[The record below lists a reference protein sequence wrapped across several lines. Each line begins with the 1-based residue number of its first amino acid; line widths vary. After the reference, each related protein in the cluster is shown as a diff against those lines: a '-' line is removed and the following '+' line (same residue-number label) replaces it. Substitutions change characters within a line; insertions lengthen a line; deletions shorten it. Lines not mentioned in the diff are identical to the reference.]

1 MSLKT
6 GNMSELL
13 FDQAAAQPDK
23 LAIVIPHDLKARPWC
38 RNETYTFAS
47 LDLFTRTLMAGLR
60 AHNLG
65 PGDRILVLFPVS
77 GELYALCTAIYA
89 IGAVAVLIDPGMGAK
104 RIRQALD
111 TASPK
116 AVISIKAFLKFR
128 WLIPELRK
136 IPLKFSMDSA
146 GWGVKH
152 FNELEGHGV
161 ASSASLIPRGGEDQA
176 LITFT
181 SGSTGRPKGADR
193 HHAFLWEQ
201 HSALK
206 KAYPP
211 IEGQIDM
218 TCLPVVAFHNLSVG
232 NTSIMPDADIARPG
246 MVDPAKVY
254 KQLAEYDVNSLTAS
268 PAFLSRIVDYMHENK
283 LELPRMKQLLVGGAP
298 VPLSLQ
304 QRIKSALPECTC
316 YVIYGS
322 TEAEPIAHY
331 EMKLGEE
338 SQPAFVGGHP
348 AEFIDVRI
356 IDLPLEPIPDG
367 TTLTGLPNN
376 QVGEVIVSGD
386 HVNKG
391 YIDNEQA
398 NRENKIRDDAGVIWH
413 RTGDRGYFD
422 DHGTIWLVGRSSD
435 VVSHKGQRFDP
446 FPIESA
452 LVEATPLREVA
463 LVQTP
468 TGAALLTAPIAESR
482 ACLETIQEVLGSH
495 GLHEVPCY
503 GMTSVPMDG
512 RHNSK
517 VDRPLLRQLFAK
529 PRWWR
534 PSPFTALTPN
544 HLLQST
550 GESP

>member
-13 FDQAAAQPDK
+13 FEQASAQPDK
-23 LAIVIPHDLKARPWC
+23 VAIVIPHDLKTRPWC
-38 RNETYTFAS
+38 RNETYTFES
-47 LDLFTRTLMAGLR
+47 LDRFTRGIMAGLR
-60 AHNLG
+60 AQGLG
-65 PGDRILVLFPVS
+65 EGDRILVLFPVS

-116 AVISIKAFLKFR
+116 AVISVKAVLKFR
-128 WLIPELRK
+128 WILPELRK
-136 IPLKFSMDSA
+136 IPLKFSMDSS
-146 GWGVKH
+146 GWGIRP
-152 FNELEGHGV
+152 FSDLEAHGE
-161 ASSASLIPRGGEDQA
+161 ATADTLINRSGEDQA

-193 HHAFLWEQ
+193 HHAFLWQQ

-211 IEGQIDM
+211 IEGQVDM

-232 NTSIMPDADIARPG
+232 NTTIMPDADIARPG
-246 MVDPAKVY
+246 TVDPVKVY

-268 PAFLSRIVDYMHENK
+268 PAFLSRIVEYMHENN
-283 LELPRMKQLLVGGAP
+283 LSLPKMKQLLVGGAP
-298 VPLSLQ
+298 VPLALQ
-304 QRIKSALPECTC
+304 QRIKSAMPQCTC

-331 EMKLGEE
+331 EMKLGEQ

-348 AEFIDVRI
+348 ADFIDVKI

-367 TTLTGLPNN
+367 TKLDGLPENR
-376 QVGEVIVSGD
+376 VGEVIVSGD
-386 HVNKG
+386 HVNKR
-391 YIDNEQA
+391 YIDNAQA
-398 NRENKIRDDAGVIWH
+398 NRENKIKDSAGVIWH

-435 VVSHKGQRFDP
+435 VVTHQGKRFDP
-446 FPIESA
+446 FPVESA
-452 LVEATPLREVA
+452 IVESTPIREIA
-463 LVQTP
+463 LVQSP
-468 TGAALLTAPIAESR
+468 SGAALVMAPHRAGRDCLAEIQASLSKYGLDDV
-482 ACLETIQEVLGSH
+482 ACYTLDV
-495 GLHEVPCY
+495 
-503 GMTSVPMDG
+503 VPMDG

-529 PRWWR
+529 RSWWR
-534 PSPFTALTPN
+534 KSPFQRLGT
-544 HLLQST
+544 
-550 GESP
+550 

>member
-23 LAIVIPHDLKARPWC
+23 LAIVIPHDLEARPWC

-60 AHNLG
+60 AQNLG

-152 FNELEGHGV
+152 FNELEDHGI
-161 ASSASLIPRGGEDQA
+161 ASSESLVPRSGEDQA

-206 KAYPP
+206 LAYPP
-211 IEGQIDM
+211 IDGQIDM

-232 NTSIMPDADIARPG
+232 NTTIMPDADIARPG
-246 MVDPAKVY
+246 TADPAKVY
-254 KQLAEYDVNSLTAS
+254 KQLAENDVNSLTAS
-268 PAFLSRIVDYMHENK
+268 PAFLSRIVDYMHEHR
-283 LELPRMKQLLVGGAP
+283 LELPKMRQLLVGGAP

-304 QRIKSALPECTC
+304 QRIKSAMPECTC

-331 EMKLGEE
+331 EMQLGEE

-348 AEFIDVRI
+348 ADFIDVKI
-356 IDLPLEPIPDG
+356 IDLPLEPIPHG
-367 TTLTGLPNN
+367 TNLEGLPHSE
-376 QVGEVIVSGD
+376 VGEVIVSGD

-391 YIDNEQA
+391 YIDNEEA
-398 NRENKIRDDAGVIWH
+398 NRENKIHDDAGIIWH

-422 DHGTIWLVGRSSD
+422 EHGTIWLVGRSSD
-435 VVSHKGQRFDP
+435 VVTHQGKRYDP
-446 FPIESA
+446 FPLESA
-452 LVEATPLREVA
+452 LVETTALREVA

-468 TGAALLTAPIAESR
+468 EGGALVMAPHQTGREAHEAIQ
-482 ACLETIQEVLGSH
+482 ACLAKYDLSD
-495 GLHEVPCY
+495 LPCFT
-503 GMTSVPMDG
+503 MDQVPMDG

-529 PRWWR
+529 PSWWR
-534 PSPFTALTPN
+534 KSPFQPLDA
-544 HLLQST
+544 
-550 GESP
+550 

>member
-1 MSLKT
+1 
-6 GNMSELL
+6 
-13 FDQAAAQPDK
+13 
-23 LAIVIPHDLKARPWC
+23 
-38 RNETYTFAS
+38 
-47 LDLFTRTLMAGLR
+47 MAGLR
-60 AHNLG
+60 AQNLG
-65 PGDRILVLFPVS
+65 PGDRILVFFPVS

-161 ASSASLIPRGGEDQA
+161 ASSESLVPRGGEDQA

-206 KAYPP
+206 LAYPP
-211 IEGQIDM
+211 IDGQIDM

-232 NTSIMPDADIARPG
+232 NTTIMPDADIARPG
-246 MVDPAKVY
+246 NADPAKVY
-254 KQLAEYDVNSLTAS
+254 KQLAEHDVNSLTAS
-268 PAFLSRIVDYMHENK
+268 PAFLSRIVDYMHEHR
-283 LELPRMKQLLVGGAP
+283 LELPKMRQLLVGGAP

-304 QRIKSALPECTC
+304 QRIKSAMPECTC

-331 EMKLGEE
+331 EMQLGEE
-338 SQPAFVGGHP
+338 SQPAFVGGHLLTLSTLKSSIYLWSPSPTEP
-348 AEFIDVRI
+348 ASRAFHTARSAKSSSAATTSTRAISTTNKPIVRI
-356 IDLPLEPIPDG
+356 RY
-367 TTLTGLPNN
+367 
-376 QVGEVIVSGD
+376 
-386 HVNKG
+386 K
-391 YIDNEQA
+391 
-398 NRENKIRDDAGVIWH
+398 DDAGIIWH

-422 DHGTIWLVGRSSD
+422 EHGTIWLVGRSSD
-435 VVSHKGQRFDP
+435 VVTHQGKRYDP
-446 FPIESA
+446 FPLESA
-452 LVEATPLREVA
+452 LVETTALREVA
-463 LVQTP
+463 W
-468 TGAALLTAPIAESR
+468 SR
-482 ACLETIQEVLGSH
+482 HLKEVRLSWPLIRPDETH
-495 GLHEVPCY
+495 
-503 GMTSVPMDG
+503 M
-512 RHNSK
+512 
-517 VDRPLLRQLFAK
+517 K
-529 PRWWR
+529 PFK
-534 PSPFTALTPN
+534 PA
-544 HLLQST
+544 
-550 GESP
+550 

>member
-1 MSLKT
+1 MTLQT
-6 GNMSELL
+6 GNMAELL
-13 FDQAAAQPDK
+13 SIQAQAHPDK
-23 LAIVIPHDLKARPWC
+23 VAIVIPHDLQARPWC
-38 RNETYTFAS
+38 RNETYTFGS
-47 LDLFTRTLMAGLR
+47 LDHFTRTLMAGLR
-60 AHNLG
+60 AQGLG

-111 TASPK
+111 TASPR
-116 AVISIKAFLKFR
+116 AVVSIKAFLKFR

-136 IPLKFSMDSA
+136 IPLKFSMDSS
-146 GWGVKH
+146 GWGVRH
-152 FNELEGHGV
+152 FKQLEQHGAAE
-161 ASSASLIPRGGEDQA
+161 ASSLVTRSGVDQA

-206 KAYPP
+206 LAYPP

-232 NTSIMPDADIARPG
+232 NTTIMPDADIARPG
-246 MVDPAKVY
+246 TVDPVKVY
-254 KQLAEYDVNSLTAS
+254 KQLAEHDVNSLTAS

-283 LELPRMKQLLVGGAP
+283 LELPKMKQLLVGGAP

-304 QRIKSALPECTC
+304 QRIKSAMPECTC

-348 AEFIDVRI
+348 ADFIEVKV
-356 IDLPLEPIPDG
+356 IDLPFEPIPDG
-367 TTLTGLPNN
+367 TSLEPLPANA
-376 QVGEVIVSGD
+376 VGEVIVSGD

-398 NRENKIRDDAGVIWH
+398 NRENKIKDDAGVIWH

-435 VVSHKGQRFDP
+435 VVTHQGKRFDP
-446 FPIESA
+446 FPLESA

-468 TGAALLTAPIAESR
+468 TGAALLTAPVGESQ
-482 ACLETIQEVLGSH
+482 ACLETIQKVLGDH
-495 GLHEVPCY
+495 GLHEVACY
-503 GMTSVPMDG
+503 GMASVPMDG

-517 VDRPLLRQLFAK
+517 VDRPLLRELFAK
-529 PRWWR
+529 PRWWKK
-534 PSPFTALTPN
+534 SPFTALSTN
-544 HLLQST
+544 RLIKST
-550 GESP
+550 GDSH

>member
-1 MSLKT
+1 
-6 GNMSELL
+6 MSELL
-13 FDQAAAQPDK
+13 FNQASAKPDK
-23 LAIVIPHDLKARPWC
+23 VALVIPHDLQTRPWC
-38 RNETYTFAS
+38 RNETYTFES
-47 LDLFTRTLMAGLR
+47 LDEFTRNLMAGLR
-60 AHNLG
+60 AQGLG
-65 PGDRILVLFPVS
+65 EGDRILVLFPVS

-104 RIRQALD
+104 RIRQALN

-116 AVISIKAFLKFR
+116 AVISVKAVLKFR
-128 WLIPELRK
+128 WVLPELRK
-136 IPLKFSMDSA
+136 IPLKFSMDSS
-146 GWGVKH
+146 GWGIRP
-152 FNELEGHGV
+152 FSELEAHGAAMRDSMV
-161 ASSASLIPRGGEDQA
+161 RRSGEDQA

-232 NTSIMPDADIARPG
+232 NTTIMPDADIARPG
-246 MVDPAKVY
+246 TVDPAKVY

-268 PAFLSRIVDYMHENK
+268 PAFLSRIVDYMHDNN
-283 LELPRMKQLLVGGAP
+283 LELPKMKQLLVGGAP
-298 VPLSLQ
+298 VPLNLQ
-304 QRIKSALPECTC
+304 QRIKSAMPECLC

-331 EMKLGEE
+331 EMVLGEK

-348 AEFIDVRI
+348 ADFIDVKI
-356 IDLPLEPIPDG
+356 MDLPLEPIPNG
-367 TTLTGLPNN
+367 AHLEGLPAKE
-376 QVGEVIVSGD
+376 VGEVIVSGD

-398 NRENKIRDDAGVIWH
+398 NRENKIQDDAGVIWH

-422 DHGTIWLVGRSSD
+422 EHGTIWLVGRSSD
-435 VVSHKGQRFDP
+435 VVTHDNQRFDP

-452 LVEATPLREVA
+452 IVAETDIRDVA
-463 LVQTP
+463 LVQAP
-468 TGAALLTAPIAESR
+468 NGAALVWTNPASINPNIEDIR
-482 ACLETIQEVLGSH
+482 AI
-495 GLHEVPCY
+495 LHRFELRDAALY
-503 GMTSVPMDG
+503 TMTQVPMDG

-517 VDRPLLRQLFAK
+517 VDRPLLRQLFAN
-529 PRWWR
+529 PPWWK
-534 PSPFTALTPN
+534 PSPFMKVV
-544 HLLQST
+544 
-550 GESP
+550 

>member
-1 MSLKT
+1 MSLIS
-6 GNMSELL
+6 GNMAELL
-13 FDQAAAQPDK
+13 SIQAKAQPDK
-23 LAIVIPHDLKARPWC
+23 VAIVIPHDQETRPWC
-38 RNETYTFAS
+38 RNETYTFGS
-47 LDLFTRTLMAGLR
+47 LDAFTRTLMSGLL
-60 AHNLG
+60 AHGLG
-65 PGDRILVLFPVS
+65 TGDRILVLFPVS
-77 GELYALCTAIYA
+77 GELYALCSAIYA

-136 IPLKFSMDSA
+136 IPLKFSMDSS

-152 FNELEGHGV
+152 FKDLELHGAADV
-161 ASSASLIPRGGEDQA
+161 GSLVERSGRDQA

-206 KAYPP
+206 RAYPP

-218 TCLPVVAFHNLSVG
+218 TCLPVVAFHNLSLG
-232 NTSIMPDADIARPG
+232 STTIMPDADIARPG
-246 MVDPAKVY
+246 SMVPSKIY
-254 KQLAEYDVNSLTAS
+254 QQLVKYEVNNLIVS
-268 PAFLSRIVDYMHENK
+268 PAFLSRLIDYMHEKK
-283 LELPRMKQLLVGGAP
+283 LELPKMRQLLVGGAP

-304 QRIKSALPECTC
+304 QRIKSVLPECTC

-338 SQPAFVGGHP
+338 KQPAFVGGHP
-348 AEFIDVRI
+348 VDFIDLKI
-356 IDLPLEPIPDG
+356 IDLPLGPIPDG

-413 RTGDRGYFD
+413 RTGDRGYLD

-435 VVSHKGQRFDP
+435 VVNHDGKRVDP
-446 FPIESA
+446 FPLESA
-452 LVEATPLREVA
+452 LVDATPLREVA
-463 LVQTP
+463 LIQTP

-482 ACLETIQEVLGSH
+482 ACLETIHEVLGSH

-503 GMTSVPMDG
+503 GMTSIPMDG

-544 HLLQST
+544 RRLKST
-550 GESP
+550 GDSP